1 MVKKLFLLAIFLL
14 GCCPVF
20 ANFDFN
26 SNCTQAYENILS
38 LKLKRARVLIDQEK
52 VTHPDNA
59 ITILLDNY
67 YDYFYLLTSDSKADY
82 DRLKDNKGKRI
93 DLLEKEDDKS
103 PYYNFSIAQ
112 VNLQWAL
119 IYSRFGENTSAGFAI
134 NKAYKLLQSNT
145 KKFPGFMPDDI
156 PLGLVNVL
164 LGSLPDGA
172 LKSTLGFLGIKGNSA
187 AGLNMLQQLSVK
199 LPHSS
204 YAMYYDELV
213 FYLTYIQS
221 YVINDS
227 NAYAKMQQY
236 ATAMDNGSLNKAYIK
251 AFVALRTGHSGETI
265 DLLQHRPVGSDYASY
280 PYLDYL
286 LATAMMNRLD
296 SAADNYFKKFLNETK
311 GVSYVKDAY
320 LHLAW
325 DALLHGD
332 ERHYQSYIQ
341 LVKTKGYTFNDKD
354 KQALTEAGNPTPNVD
369 LLKARLLFDG
379 GFYDRALK
387 TLQDKNPA
395 SLTQVFD
402 KTDYYYRLGRV
413 YDALEK
419 DDDAIRNYQQA
430 INTGKGTPYYY
441 APTAAVKIGNIYERQ
456 KNKAEAVH
464 YYNMAIAFKN
474 HQYENSIE
482 QKAKEGLKRMG
493 Y

>member
-1 MVKKLFLLAIFLL
+1 MVKKIFVLVICLL
-14 GCCPVF
+14 GCSPVF

-26 SNCTQAYENILS
+26 SNCVQAYDNLLS

-52 VTHPDNA
+52 VAHPDNA

-67 YDYFYLLTSDSKADY
+67 YDYFYLLTTDSKADF

-93 DLLEKEDDKS
+93 NLLEDEDDKS
-103 PYYNFSIAQ
+103 PYYNFAIAQ

-119 IYSRFGENTSAGFAI
+119 IHSRFGENTSAGFEI
-134 NKAYKLLQSNT
+134 NKAYKLLQSNS
-145 KKFPGFMPDDI
+145 KKFPSFMPDDI
-156 PLGLVNVL
+156 PLGMVNVL

-172 LKSTLGFLGIKGNSA
+172 LKSTLSFLGIKGNTSV
-187 AGLNMLQQLSVK
+187 GLNMLQQLSVK
-199 LPHSS
+199 LPHSG

-227 NAYAKMQQY
+227 NAYSKMQQY
-236 ATAMDNGSLNKAYIK
+236 TASMDNGSLTKAYIK

-265 DLLQHRPVGSDYASY
+265 DLLEHRPTGPDYPPY

-286 LATAMMNRLD
+286 LATAKLNRLD
-296 SAADNYFKKFLNETK
+296 TTADDYFKKFLSETK
-311 GVSYVKDAY
+311 GVSFIKDAY

-332 ERHYQSYIQ
+332 ERKYESYIQ
-341 LVKTKGYTFNDKD
+341 QVKTKGYQFNDKD

-379 GFYDRALK
+379 GFYEKALK
-387 TLQDKNPA
+387 LLQDKNPN
-395 SLTQVFD
+395 SLIQVQD
-402 KTDYYYRLGRV
+402 KTEYYYRLGRV
-413 YDALEK
+413 YDALDK
-419 DDDAIRNYQQA
+419 DDEALRNYQLT
-430 INTGKGTPYYY
+430 INAGKGTPYYY

-456 KNKAEAVH
+456 KNKAEAAH

-482 QKAKEGLKRMG
+482 QKAKEGLKRLG

>member
-1 MVKKLFLLAIFLL
+1 MVKKIFVLVICLL
-14 GCCPVF
+14 GCSPVF

-26 SNCTQAYENILS
+26 SNCVQAYDNLLS

-52 VTHPDNA
+52 VAHPDNA

-67 YDYFYLLTSDSKADY
+67 YDYFYLLTTDSKADF

-93 DLLEKEDDKS
+93 NLLEDEDDKS
-103 PYYNFSIAQ
+103 PYYNFAIAQ

-119 IYSRFGENTSAGFAI
+119 IHSRFGENTSAGFEI
-134 NKAYKLLQSNT
+134 NKAYKLLQSNS
-145 KKFPGFMPDDI
+145 KKFPSFMPDDI
-156 PLGLVNVL
+156 PLGMVNVL

-172 LKSTLGFLGIKGNSA
+172 LKSTLSFLGIKGNTSV
-187 AGLNMLQQLSVK
+187 GLNMLQQLSIK
-199 LPHSS
+199 LPHSG

-227 NAYAKMQQY
+227 NAYSKMQQY
-236 ATAMDNGSLNKAYIK
+236 TASMDNGSLTKAYIK

-265 DLLQHRPVGSDYASY
+265 DLLEHRPTGSDYPSY

-286 LATAMMNRLD
+286 LATAKLNRLD
-296 SAADNYFKKFLNETK
+296 TTADDYFKRFLSETK
-311 GVSYVKDAY
+311 GVSFIKDAY

-332 ERHYQSYIQ
+332 ERKYESYIQ
-341 LVKTKGYTFNDKD
+341 LVKTKGYQFNDKD
-354 KQALTEAGNPTPNVD
+354 KQALTEAGNPTPNID

-379 GFYDRALK
+379 GFYEKALK
-387 TLQDKNPA
+387 LLQDKNPN
-395 SLTQVFD
+395 SLTQVQD
-402 KTDYYYRLGRV
+402 KTEYYYRLGRV
-413 YDALEK
+413 YDALDK
-419 DDDAIRNYQQA
+419 DDEALRNYQLT
-430 INTGKGTPYYY
+430 INAGKGTPYYY

-482 QKAKEGLKRMG
+482 QKAKEGLKRLG
-493 Y
+493 F

>member
-1 MVKKLFLLAIFLL
+1 MVKKIFVLAIFLL
-14 GCCPVF
+14 GCSPVF

-26 SNCTQAYENILS
+26 SNCVQAYDNLLS

-52 VTHPDNA
+52 AQHPDNA
-59 ITILLDNY
+59 IAILLDNY
-67 YDYFYLLTSDSKADY
+67 YDYFYLLTTDSKADF

-93 DLLEKEDDKS
+93 SLLENEDDKS
-103 PYYNFSIAQ
+103 PYYNFAVAQ

-119 IYSRFGENTSAGFAI
+119 IHSRFGENTSAGLEI
-134 NKAYKLLQSNT
+134 NKAYKLLQTNS
-145 KKFPGFMPDDI
+145 KKFPAFMPDDI
-156 PLGLVNVL
+156 PLGVVNVL

-172 LKSTLGFLGIKGNSA
+172 LKSTLSFFGIKGNA
-187 AGLNMLQQLSVK
+187 ATGLNMLQQLSVK
-199 LPHSS
+199 LPHSG

-227 NAYAKMQQY
+227 NAYQKMQQY
-236 ATAMDNGSLNKAYIK
+236 TASMDNSSLNKAYIK
-251 AFVALRTGHSGETI
+251 AFVALRTGHSGETV
-265 DLLQHRPVGSDYASY
+265 DYLEHRPTGPDYQPY

-286 LATAMMNRLD
+286 LANAKMNRLD
-296 SAADNYFKKFLNETK
+296 STADDYFKKFLTETK
-311 GVSYVKDAY
+311 GVSFIKDAY

-332 ERHYQSYIQ
+332 ERKYQSYIQ
-341 LVKTKGYTFNDKD
+341 LVKTKGYQFNDKD
-354 KQALTEAGNPTPNVD
+354 KQALTEAGNPTPNAD
-369 LLKARLLFDG
+369 LLRARLLFDG
-379 GFYDRALK
+379 GFYDKALK
-387 TLQDKNPA
+387 ILQDKTPA
-395 SLTQVFD
+395 SLTQLQD
-402 KTDYYYRLGRV
+402 KTEYYYRLGRV
-413 YDALEK
+413 YDAMDK
-419 DDDAIRNYQQA
+419 DDEALRNYQLT
-430 INTGKGTPYYY
+430 INTGKGTAYYY

-456 KNKAEAVH
+456 KNKPEAVH

-482 QKAKEGLKRMG
+482 QKAKEGLKRLG

>member
-1 MVKKLFLLAIFLL
+1 MVKKLFVLAICLL
-14 GCCPVF
+14 GCSPVF

-26 SNCTQAYENILS
+26 SNCVQAYDNLLG

-52 VTHPDNA
+52 AAHPNNA
-59 ITILLDNY
+59 IAILLDNY
-67 YDYFYLLTSDSKADY
+67 YDYFYLLTTDSKADF

-93 DLLEKEDDKS
+93 SLLEDEDDKS
-103 PYYNFSIAQ
+103 PYYNFAIAQ

-119 IYSRFGENTSAGFAI
+119 IHSRFGENTSAGFEI
-134 NKAYKLLQSNT
+134 NKAYKLLQSNS
-145 KKFPGFMPDDI
+145 KKFPAFIPDDI
-156 PLGLVNVL
+156 PLGMVNVL

-172 LKSTLGFLGIKGNSA
+172 LKSTLGFLGIKGNTSV
-187 AGLNMLQQLSVK
+187 GLNMLQQLSVK
-199 LPHSS
+199 LPHSG
-204 YAMYYDELV
+204 YTMYYDELV

-227 NAYAKMQQY
+227 NAYQKMQQY
-236 ATAMDNGSLNKAYIK
+236 TTSMDNGSLNKAYIK
-251 AFVALRTGHSGETI
+251 AFVAFRTGHSGETI
-265 DLLQHRPVGSDYASY
+265 DLLEHRPAGPDYPPY

-286 LATAMMNRLD
+286 LATAKLNRLD
-296 SAADNYFKKFLNETK
+296 TTADDYFKRFLSETK
-311 GVSYVKDAY
+311 GVSFIKDAY

-332 ERHYQSYIQ
+332 ERKYESYIEQ
-341 LVKTKGYTFNDKD
+341 VKTKGYQFNDKD

-379 GFYDRALK
+379 GFYDKALK
-387 TLQDKNPA
+387 ILQDKNPNG
-395 SLTQVFD
+395 LTQVQD
-402 KTDYYYRLGRV
+402 KTEYYYRLGRV
-413 YDALEK
+413 YDAMDK
-419 DDDAIRNYQQA
+419 DDEALRNYQLT
-430 INTGKGTPYYY
+430 INAGKGTPYYY

-456 KNKAEAVH
+456 KNKTEAVH

-482 QKAKEGLKRMG
+482 QKAKEGLKRLG